1 MGFFDKL
8 MGKDKSGLP
17 TVKDGKVLA
26 PVGGEVIPLEKFP
39 DAVFSQGVLGPGCG
53 ILPAGD
59 TVVSP
64 FDGTVTQ
71 LTDTMHAIGVTSAG
85 GVEVLIHV
93 GVDTVDMAGSGFR
106 SLVKQGQKLRT
117 GDPLIQFDRNAIR
130 AAGHADAVAIVV
142 TNSDEFSAVELRG
155 SGTATAG
162 EPILEAIK

>member
-8 MGKDKSGLP
+8 RGKDKGGASA
-17 TVKDGKVLA
+17 VRDGKVLA
-26 PVGGEVIPLEKFP
+26 PVGGDVIPLEEFP
-39 DAVFSQGVLGPGCG
+39 DAVFSQGILGPGCG

-71 LTDTMHAIGVTSAG
+71 LTDTMHAVGVTGAG

-93 GVDTVDMAGSGFR
+93 GVDTVEMAGNGFR

-117 GDPLIQFDRNAIR
+117 GDPLIQFDRDAIR
-130 AAGHADAVAIVV
+130 AAGHADAVAVVV

-155 SGTATAG
+155 AGTVAAG
-162 EPILEAIK
+162 EPILEALK

>member
-8 MGKDKSGLP
+8 RGKDRGGASA
-17 TVKDGKVLA
+17 VKDGKVLA
-26 PVGGEVIPLEKFP
+26 PVSGDVIPLEEFP
-39 DAVFSQGVLGPGCG
+39 DAVFSQGILGPGCG

-106 SLVKQGQKLRT
+106 SLVKQGQKHHT
-117 GDPLIQFDRNAIR
+117 GDRLIQFDREAIR

-142 TNSDEFSAVELRG
+142 TNSDEFSAVELK
-155 SGTATAG
+155 GTGTVAAG
-162 EPILEAIK
+162 EPVLEAVK